1 MQNTIDKL
9 IQLPK
14 MVYYSADWGFNP
26 THTESAIKALEIF
39 LNSKKDYPRIKEM
52 FNKNPE
58 LKTQF
63 ESQGFVDDMS
73 QNWDLEGLKSQYPAG
88 TLGHEYAVFMQKL
101 GFEPLSINLNENIPP
116 LIQNLF
122 RLSVRNHD
130 LIHFLFGLYDFE
142 SEKLSIVDFHEWV
155 FLVWANEVGSER
167 QKVVDL
173 LLMPSRLKSK
183 FSNEKRNFT
192 LAEKIGKGLAKT
204 SDDINLIWMKPNFGM
219 QIQEVRD
226 KFGIKNMQNILD
238 SESSSE

>member
-9 IQLPK
+9 IQLSQ
-14 MVYYSADWGFNP
+14 MAYYSTDWGFNP

-52 FNKNPE
+52 FERNPE
-58 LKTQF
+58 LKRQF
-63 ESQGFVDDMS
+63 ESQEFVEDMS
-73 QNWDLEGLKSQYPAG
+73 LNWDLEKLKTNYSAG
-88 TLGHEYAVFMQKL
+88 TLGYEYAVFMQKL
-101 GFEPLSINLNENIPP
+101 GFEPLSIKLSEHIPT

-130 LIHFLFGLYDFE
+130 LIHFLFGLYDINNE
-142 SEKLSIVDFHEWV
+142 ELSIVDFHEWI
-155 FLVWANEVGSER
+155 FLVWANEVGAER

-173 LLMPSRLKSK
+173 LLLPSRFKSQ
-183 FSNEKRNFT
+183 FSRDKRDFK
-192 LAEKIGKGLAKT
+192 LAEKIGKELAKT
-204 SDDINLIWMKPNFGM
+204 SHDINLIWMKPNFGL

-226 KFGIKNMQNILD
+226 KFGIKTMQDILD